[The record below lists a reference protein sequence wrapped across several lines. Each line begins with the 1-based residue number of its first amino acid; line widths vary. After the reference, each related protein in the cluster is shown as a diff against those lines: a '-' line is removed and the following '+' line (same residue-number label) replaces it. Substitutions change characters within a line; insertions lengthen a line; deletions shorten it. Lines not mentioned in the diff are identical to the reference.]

1 MIIAYSLY
9 SCLLLFL
16 LLTSQ
21 NRCIFTVN
29 SRHSDPLVSVNIN
42 GYKDW
47 KRARIINVD
56 NDQSDRVLGQQ
67 QQQQQQRQQLPVP
80 SSPLK
85 SAMAVA
91 SGQIIQSKVIGQ
103 VSD

>member
-21 NRCIFTVN
+21 NRSCIFTVN
-29 SRHSDPLVSVNIN
+29 SRHNDPLVSVNIN

-56 NDQSDRVLGQQ
+56 RVLG
-67 QQQQQQRQQLPVP
+67 QQQQQQRQQLPVL
-80 SSPLK
+80 SSPLQ